1 LIATVVD
8 SSTTVFFSKNLLDID
23 SEIQNKKQRIQ
34 KIEKELE
41 KLQQKLSNENFMKH
55 ASEDLIQ
62 EVRSNFE
69 EFSNQKQS
77 ILQRIE
83 DLLGK

>member
-1 LIATVVD
+1 MIATVVD

-23 SEIQNKKQRIQ
+23 SEIHNKKQRIQ

-41 KLQQKLSNENFMKH
+41 KLQQKLRYENFMKH

-69 EFSNQKQS
+69 EFYQQKQA
-77 ILQRIE
+77 IIQRIE